1 MMLRILLVTAICVFA
16 VQHAIAQT
24 FKTEHY
30 DLKLSVVADGLDHP
44 WGMAFL
50 PDGAILVTE
59 RNRGS
64 IRIVEKDGTL
74 RLPLANTPRAYTS
87 GQGGMLDVAID
98 PDFAASKLIYFSYAE
113 SGEGGAGTAVARG
126 RLDRAANTLDNVE
139 VIFRQFP
146 KTSGG
151 RHFGSRLVFS
161 PEGHLYITVGER
173 GERERAQDFTV
184 NRGQVIRINRDGSI
198 PSDNPFVGRPG
209 YRPETWSVG
218 HRNPQGAARHPETGN
233 LWINEHGA
241 RGGDEVNIP
250 LAGRNYG
257 WPVISYGVHY
267 SGLKIGE
274 GTHKDGMEQPVW
286 YWDPSIAPSGMAFYT
301 GDRFPKWQGNAF
313 VGALK
318 YQLLTRLTLDGEKVV
333 AEERMLDGLNKRI
346 RAVVDGPDGYLY
358 ILVDENPGQVYRIE
372 PAG

>member
-1 MMLRILLVTAICVFA
+1 MLRSFLVILAVTLASHPA
-16 VQHAIAQT
+16 TAQT

-30 DLKLSVVADGLDHP
+30 DVKLTIVADGLDHP

-59 RNRGS
+59 RDPGT
-64 IRIVEKDGTL
+64 IRIVEKDGTV

-87 GQGGMLDVAID
+87 GQGGMLDVVLD
-98 PDFAASKLIYFSYAE
+98 PDFANNNLVYFSYAE
-113 SGEGGAGTAVARG
+113 EGDGGAGTAVARG
-126 RLDRAANTLDNVE
+126 RLDRKANVLDNVE

-146 KTSGG
+146 KTGGG

-161 PEGHLYITVGER
+161 PEGHLFITVGER
-173 GERERAQDFTV
+173 GERDRAQDFTI
-184 NRGQVIRINRDGSI
+184 NRGQVIRINPDGSI
-198 PSDNPFVGRPG
+198 PADNPFIGRAG

-218 HRNPQGAARHPETGN
+218 HRNPQGAARHPETGK

-241 RGGDEVNIP
+241 RGGDEINIP

-274 GTHKDGMEQPVW
+274 GTHKDGMEQPIW

-301 GDRFPKWQGNAF
+301 GDKFPKWKGNAF

-318 YQLLTRLTLDGEKVV
+318 YRLLSRLTLDGETVV
-333 AEERMLDGLNKRI
+333 GEERILQGFKKRI
-346 RAVVDGPDGYLY
+346 RAVTDGPDGYLY
-358 ILVDENPGQVYRIE
+358 ILVDHDPGQVLRLE
-372 PAG
+372 PVN